1 MNCSRHLLFQVHV
14 LSLPLPCSTYVS
26 IYQNL
31 TLTHYRK
38 LSTYKELQ
46 NICIL
51 YYCFSILYHALV
63 LLTQNQEDILKSGEM
78 ISKTRY
84 AKNNFSDRNEKMFAR
99 KGCSA
104 SLMSMIELSPGMTRI
119 FHPLL
124 VSFSSPSLFQ
134 REVLFRKVLRPWW
147 ATMRRVGQMSHKTIM
162 RNFET
167 RNLMQKSFIIPKES

>member
-1 MNCSRHLLFQVHV
+1 MTERRLRTLLKVQKTGTSWPCQI
-14 LSLPLPCSTYVS
+14 LSQFFDDELFKTPSFPSLCIESTFTSFYLCLNLSKSHIDPLQKIEY
-26 IYQNL
+26 IQ
-31 TLTHYRK
+31 RIA
-38 LSTYKELQ
+38 EL
-46 NICIL
+46 L

-134 REVLFRKVLRPWW
+134 REVLFRKVLRP
-147 ATMRRVGQMSHKTIM
+147 
-162 RNFET
+162 
-167 RNLMQKSFIIPKES
+167 